1 MGILANSV
9 SISQFQLAG
18 DMPEGD
24 IFAWIGECLDK
35 HAFSS
40 SENSADELT
49 VGWVR
54 TDDYQN
60 SDFAAGQ
67 PFRRDHYVSFTLR
80 RDQRR
85 IPAPLLKF
93 SQRAAE
99 LEFLGANPGFF
110 RVPKQKREDIRD
122 AARLSL
128 LVRALPSPAMYD
140 LVWDTRSGLVTLASI
155 SSAIIDLFETEFK
168 KSFPGLRLQ
177 MIHPYGRALR
187 IVSPELLP
195 SLEQANLAGSESV
208 LDLIRSNGWIGQ
220 DFLLWLLW
228 QTMTGSGEYSTA
240 TAGIFGAGEPFTA
253 FMNDRVL
260 LQATGETGIQ
270 RVTVAGAQD
279 DFREVLAA
287 LRLGKSI
294 TEATIH
300 LEKDENAW
308 KLTLKGELFHFASF
322 RSPAVQIEKDST
334 VDSQAEEEAV
344 FFERMHLL
352 ESGQQLFDSL
362 FAAFLHNRLD
372 AGWQITLGGINSWLG
387 EGN

>member
-9 SISQFQLAG
+9 SICQFQVVG

-24 IFAWIGECLDK
+24 LFTWIGECLDK
-35 HAFSS
+35 YAFSS
-40 SENSADELT
+40 IESGAEELA

-54 TDDYQN
+54 TDDYQS
-60 SDFAAGQ
+60 SDFGAAQ
-67 PFRRDHYVSFTLR
+67 PFRRDHYASFTLR

-93 SQRAAE
+93 YQQGAE
-99 LEFLGANPGFF
+99 QEFLGANPGFF

-122 AARLSL
+122 AARLAL
-128 LVRALPSPAMYD
+128 LMRALPAPSMYD
-140 LVWDTRSGLVTLASI
+140 VVWDTRTGLVTLATV
-155 SSAIIDLFETEFK
+155 SARIVDLFETEFK

-177 MIHPYGRALR
+177 MIHPFARAKG
-187 IVSPELLP
+187 VVAAELLP
-195 SLEQANLAGSESV
+195 ALEQANLATTEAV
-208 LDLIRSNGWIGQ
+208 LDLIRANCWIGQ

-228 QTMTGSGEYSTA
+228 QTMTGSGEFTVA
-240 TAGIFGAGEPFTA
+240 TAGIYAGGEPFTA

-260 LQATGETGIQ
+260 LQMRGESGVQ
-270 RVTVAGAQD
+270 KVTVAGAQD

-308 KLTLKGELFHFASF
+308 KLTLKGELFHFGSF
-322 RSPAVQIEKDST
+322 RSPPVQLEKDST
-334 VDSQAEEEAV
+334 VDRQAEEEAV
-344 FFERMHLL
+344 FYERMHLL
-352 ESGQQLFDSL
+352 EGGLQLFDSL
-362 FAAFLHNRLD
+362 FGKFLHNRLGD
-372 AGWQITLGGINSWLG
+372 GWSRTSDEITSWL
-387 EGN
+387 EES

>member
-9 SISQFQLAG
+9 SICQFQVVG

-24 IFAWIGECLDK
+24 LFTWIGECLDK
-35 HAFSS
+35 YAFSS
-40 SENSADELT
+40 IESGAEELA

-54 TDDYQN
+54 TDDYQA
-60 SDFAAGQ
+60 SDFGAAQ
-67 PFRRDHYVSFTLR
+67 QFRRDHYASFTLR

-93 SQRAAE
+93 YQQGAE
-99 LEFLGANPGFF
+99 QEFLGANPGFF

-122 AARLSL
+122 AARLAL
-128 LVRALPSPAMYD
+128 LMRALPAPSMYD
-140 LVWDTRSGLVTLASI
+140 VVWDTRTGVVTLATV
-155 SSAIIDLFETEFK
+155 SARIVDLFETEFK

-177 MIHPYGRALR
+177 MIHPFARAKE
-187 IVSPELLP
+187 VVAAELLP
-195 SLEQANLAGSESV
+195 VLEQANLATTEAV
-208 LDLIRSNGWIGQ
+208 LDLIRANCWIGQ

-228 QTMTGSGEYSTA
+228 QTMTGSGEFTVA
-240 TAGIFGAGEPFTA
+240 TAGTYGSGEPFSA

-260 LQATGETGIQ
+260 LQMRGESGVQ
-270 RVTVAGAQD
+270 KVTVAGAQD

-308 KLTLKGELFHFASF
+308 KLTLKGELFHFGSF
-322 RSPAVQIEKDST
+322 RSPPVQLEKDST
-334 VDSQAEEEAV
+334 VDRQAEEEAV
-344 FFERMHLL
+344 FYERMHLL
-352 ESGQQLFDSL
+352 EGGLQLFDSL
-362 FAAFLHNRLD
+362 FGRFLHTRLGD
-372 AGWQITLGGINSWLG
+372 GWSRTQDEIASWL
-387 EGN
+387 EES